1 MRELRLT
8 AVVSVAA
15 RQLARQLVHATSRDG
30 NALNA
35 LFLDRAAFSWGA
47 SAGSASKPDG
57 WLQVA
62 LPHLLRSHTRAI
74 VSVQLARNGSR
85 RARLIKGLQAAAKRK
100 WTVWQGCEV

>member
-74 VSVQLARNGSR
+74 VSVH